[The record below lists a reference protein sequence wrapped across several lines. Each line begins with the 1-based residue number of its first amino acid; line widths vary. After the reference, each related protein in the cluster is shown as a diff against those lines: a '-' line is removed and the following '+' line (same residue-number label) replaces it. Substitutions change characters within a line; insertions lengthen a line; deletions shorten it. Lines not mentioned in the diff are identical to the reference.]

1 MKLFFI
7 IKKSKLY
14 YYTTNGIVNLTPKFI
29 FEKRLNYW
37 LKKANQYSKKEINN
51 RVEYY
56 CSFSENSQINSSFIE
71 IQNYIRPKKHSIHY
85 FDLKKVIRYYSKKLK
100 IAFKFG
106 DVTENQEHPTFL
118 KSRPI
123 EHNGNS
129 VLLKLN
135 ELRHFNFIKDQ
146 KKFEEKEYKIVWRG
160 VIHKENRRLL
170 FEKHFGN
177 PIFDIGSSREKNS
190 KPEWR
195 KPFLSIEEQLKNKF
209 ILSIEGIDVATNL
222 KWIMSSNSLCFMPKP
237 KFETWY
243 MEGKLIPNYHY
254 VLINDDYSDVE
265 EKMEFYNKNPD
276 KATEIIKNAQ
286 LWTTMFKDKKLEK
299 IISLLVVK
307 SYFEKTNQ
315 L

>member
-14 YYTTNGIVNLTPKFI
+14 YYITNGVINLIPKFI

-37 LKKANQYSKKEINN
+37 LKKANQYSQEEIKD

-56 CSFSENSQINSSFIE
+56 CSFSKNSRINSSFIE
-71 IQNYIRPKKHSIHY
+71 IQNYKRPKKHSIHY
-85 FDLKKVIRYYSKKLK
+85 FDLKKVIRYYDKKLK

-106 DVTENQEHPTFL
+106 DVTENQEYPTFL

-123 EHNGNS
+123 KHNGNS

-135 ELRHFNFIKDQ
+135 ELRHYNFIKDER
-146 KKFEEKEYKIVWRG
+146 KFEEKEDKIVWRG

-177 PIFDIGSSREKNS
+177 AIFDIGSSREKNS
-190 KPEWR
+190 KPEWQ
-195 KPFLSIEEQLKNKF
+195 KPFLTIEEQLKNKF

-254 VLINDDYSDVE
+254 VLIHDDYSDVE
-265 EKMEFYNKNPD
+265 EKMKFYTKNPD
-276 KATEIIKNAQ
+276 KAKAIIKNAQ
-286 LWTTMFKDKKLEK
+286 SWTIKFKDKKLEK
-299 IISLLVVK
+299 IISLLVAK
-307 SYFEKTNQ
+307 IYFENTNQ
-315 L
+315 F